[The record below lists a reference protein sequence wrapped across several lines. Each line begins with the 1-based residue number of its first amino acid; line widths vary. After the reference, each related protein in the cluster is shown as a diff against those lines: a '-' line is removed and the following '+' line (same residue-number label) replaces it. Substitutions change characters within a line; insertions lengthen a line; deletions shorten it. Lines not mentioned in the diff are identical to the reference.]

1 MPFAS
6 TRSGTSNP
14 TSAGPEPFG
23 FKAVRMRRLTFFF
36 WALVALAWADR
47 VLPGAHF
54 QKQIPMY
61 PTMQV
66 QSKKLGERLS
76 QAGQVYA
83 VRNTWYYHSHQSPV
97 KVAQFYAEHL
107 PGVDRQASAAN
118 HVVFT
123 IHPDGARLLNF
134 RDGTRSFEF
143 VEIEIADVSDL
154 NQVLTERE
162 RSARTVVHISEY
174 LAP

>member
-1 MPFAS
+1 M
-6 TRSGTSNP
+6 RSFL
-14 TSAGPEPFG
+14 FG
-23 FKAVRMRRLTFFF
+23 
-36 WALVALAWADR
+36 ALVALAWADR

-66 QSKKLGERLS
+66 KTKRLGEKLT

-83 VRNTWYYHSHQSPV
+83 LRNTWYYDSYQAPL
-97 KVAQFYAEHL
+97 KVAEFYAQQL
-107 PGVDRQASAAN
+107 PNADRQAAAAN

-123 IHPDGARLLNF
+123 IHPSGCRPLNIQQE
-134 RDGTRSFEF
+134 GGQSFEF
-143 VEIEIADVSDL
+143 VEIEIADISDL
-154 NQVLTERE
+154 NQVLNERE
-162 RSARTVVHISEY
+162 RSARTSVHISEY